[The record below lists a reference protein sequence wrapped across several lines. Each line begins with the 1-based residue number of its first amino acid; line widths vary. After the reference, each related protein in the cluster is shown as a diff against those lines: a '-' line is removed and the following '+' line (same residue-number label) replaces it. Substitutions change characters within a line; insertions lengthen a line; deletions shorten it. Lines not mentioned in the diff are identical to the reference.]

1 MNITI
6 YEVFE
11 LNRILHSL
19 LNQQSSYKIQTAFKI
34 HSLIKWLDDT
44 ETFLFERMKMLFK
57 EDETNVDNPL
67 YVAFLHSQIPFIKI
81 DLKVDDLLSTNGDV
95 KLDVND
101 VEVLNKMLYKTE
113 D

>member
-19 LNQQSSYKIQTAFKI
+19 LEQQSSYNIQIAFKI
-34 HSLIKWLDDT
+34 HSLVKWLNET
-44 ETFLFERMKMLFK
+44 EEFLFNRMNMLFN
-57 EDETNVDNPL
+57 EGETDVKNPL
-67 YVAFLHSQIPFIKI
+67 YTAFLKSQIPFVKT
-81 DLKVDDLLSTNGDV
+81 DLKVNDLLNTDGNV
-95 KLDVND
+95 NLDIKD
-101 VEVLNKMLYKTE
+101 VEVLNKMLCETE

>member
-19 LNQQSSYKIQTAFKI
+19 LEQQSSYNIQTAFKI
-34 HSLIKWLDDT
+34 HSLVKWLDET
-44 ETFLFERMKMLFK
+44 EEFLFNRMNMLFN
-57 EDETNVDNPL
+57 EDETEVKNPL
-67 YVAFLHSQIPFIKI
+67 YVAFLNSQLPFVKT
-81 DLKVDDLLSTNGDV
+81 DLKVNDLLNTDGNV
-95 KLDVND
+95 NLDIKD
-101 VEVLNKMLYKTE
+101 VEVLNKMLCETE

>member
-19 LNQQSSYKIQTAFKI
+19 LEQQSSYNIQTAFKI
-34 HSLIKWLDDT
+34 HSLVKWLDET
-44 ETFLFERMKMLFK
+44 EEFLFNRMNMLFN
-57 EDETNVDNPL
+57 EDETEVKNPL
-67 YVAFLHSQIPFIKI
+67 YVAFLNSQIPFVKT
-81 DLKVDDLLSTNGDV
+81 DLKVNDLLNTDGNV
-95 KLDVND
+95 NLDIKD
-101 VEVLNKMLYKTE
+101 VEVLNKMLCETE

>member
-19 LNQQSSYKIQTAFKI
+19 LEQQSSYNIQIAFKI
-34 HSLIKWLDDT
+34 HSLVKWLNET
-44 ETFLFERMKMLFK
+44 EEFLFNRMNMLFN
-57 EDETNVDNPL
+57 EGETDVKNPF
-67 YVAFLHSQIPFIKI
+67 YTAFLNSQIPFVKT
-81 DLKVDDLLSTNGDV
+81 DLKVNDLLNTDGNV
-95 KLDVND
+95 NLDIKD
-101 VEVLNKMLYKTE
+101 VEVLNKMLCETE

>member
-19 LNQQSSYKIQTAFKI
+19 LEQQSSYNIQTAFKI
-34 HSLIKWLDDT
+34 HSLVKWLDET
-44 ETFLFERMKMLFK
+44 EEFLFNRMNMLFN
-57 EDETNVDNPL
+57 EDETDVKNPL
-67 YVAFLHSQIPFIKI
+67 YVAFLNSQIPFVKT
-81 DLKVDDLLSTNGDV
+81 DLKVNDLLNTDGNV
-95 KLDVND
+95 NLDIKD
-101 VEVLNKMLYKTE
+101 VEVLNKMLCETE